1 MPRQPR
7 TFVPGV
13 PVHLIQRGNNR
24 SLCFFKTRDYHIYLD
39 RLTRYSRQFSV
50 AVHSYVLM
58 TNHVHMLVTPAS
70 DDGIG
75 LMMQSLGAFYV
86 RHINTQYERSGTL
99 WEGRYKDCLVDSERY
114 FLTVSRYIELNPVRA
129 QMCQKPAQYP
139 WSSFRRLAAGVPDPL
154 VSPHAIYQA
163 LGACDKERQTHYS
176 ALFQDQIPER
186 TLNSIR
192 DACNKSWVLGDE
204 TFKRQ
209 MESQLGRCL
218 PPFQQGRPRR

>member
-7 TFVPGV
+7 SFVPGV

-24 SLCFFKTRDYHIYLD
+24 SLCFFKAQDYRTYLD
-39 RLTRYSRQFSV
+39 RLTQCSSQFSV
-50 AVHSYVLM
+50 AVHSYVLI

-75 LMMQSLGAFYV
+75 RMMQTLGAFYV
-86 RHINTQYERSGTL
+86 RHINKRYARSGTL

-129 QMCQKPAQYP
+129 HMCKNPAQYP
-139 WSSFRRLAAGVPDPL
+139 WSSFRRLATGMPDPL
-154 VSPHAIYQA
+154 VCPHAIYLA
-163 LGACDKERQTHYS
+163 LGSSDKERQSHYK
-176 ALFQDQIPER
+176 ALFADQIPES

-204 TFKRQ
+204 TFKRA

-218 PPFQQGRPRR
+218 PPFQQGRPRK

>member
-39 RLTRYSRQFSV
+39 RPTRYSRQFSV

-58 TNHVHMLVTPAS
+58 TNHVHMLVTPGS
-70 DDGIG
+70 DDGIAR
-75 LMMQSLGAFYV
+75 MMQTLGAFYV
-86 RHINTQYERSGTL
+86 RHINKQYERSGTL

-114 FLTVSRYIELNPVRA
+114 FMTVSRYIELNPVRA

-154 VSPHAIYQA
+154 VCPHATYQA
-163 LGACDKERQTHYS
+163 LGACDKERQTHYC

-209 MESQLGRCL
+209 MESQLGRSL
-218 PPFQQGRPRR
+218 PPFQQGRPRK